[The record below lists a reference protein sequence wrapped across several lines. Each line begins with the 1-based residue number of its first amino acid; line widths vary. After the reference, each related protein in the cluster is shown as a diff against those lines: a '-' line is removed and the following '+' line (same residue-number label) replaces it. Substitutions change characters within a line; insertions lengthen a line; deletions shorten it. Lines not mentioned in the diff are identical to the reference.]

1 MCFFYALSQTAQ
13 RLKNRY
19 QLKFEFELEP
29 ELNELKYYVS
39 GFDYP
44 KMPVITN
51 QKPDIIQAYTWGLV
65 PSWVKTATD
74 AAEIR
79 SKTLNARSDTVLTK
93 PSYRHAIR
101 HKRCLIPADGFYE
114 WQTLGGKKY
123 PYFIYLKDRDIFS
136 MAGIWE
142 EWTDR
147 SSGEVLRTFSILT
160 TEANPLMERIHN
172 IKRRMPVILPR
183 EKEMDW
189 IKNDAS
195 PFDEI
200 LSLAKPYDHQLME
213 AHTISK
219 LITSR
224 NANRNVPVVQE
235 LFDYPEL
242 KNQAIHS
249 SRPTGSIIQDQ

>member
-19 QLKFEFELEP
+19 QLKFDFEFELQP
-29 ELNELKYYVS
+29 ELNEPRYYVS
-39 GFDYP
+39 GFDFP

-51 QKPDIIQAYTWGLV
+51 GKPDTIQGYTWGLV
-65 PSWVKTATD
+65 PSWVKSPTQ

-79 SKTLNARSDTVLTK
+79 SHILNARSDTVFEK
-93 PSYRHAIR
+93 PSFRNAIR
-101 HKRCLIPADGFYE
+101 FKRCLVPADGFYE

-123 PYFIYLKDRDIFS
+123 PYFIYLKDKDIFS
-136 MAGIWE
+136 FAGIWE
-142 EWTDR
+142 EWPDHST
-147 SSGEVLRTFSILT
+147 GEVLKTFCILT

-172 IKRRMPVILPR
+172 TQKRMPVILSK

-189 IKNDAS
+189 IKNDLS
-195 PFDEI
+195 NNDI
-200 LSLAKPYDHQLME
+200 LSLTKPFDDGLME

-224 NANRNVPVVQE
+224 TSNRNVPE
-235 LFDYPEL
+235 IRDLYDYPEL
-242 KNQAIHS
+242 NDK
-249 SRPTGSIIQDQ
+249 